1 MRDRAQ
7 QVRRVAIPS
16 GAREQLETGPR
27 PASRERSSGW
37 LRIESTAV
45 AEIPADV
52 RARLLRDYP
61 GETNFEAM
69 RLVEAL
75 HFDARVLRSVVY
87 LAAGDFEQLERLARR
102 AELDWRDVVF
112 WAEYEDHDAE
122 QPRRVRSMDDPLV

>member
-1 MRDRAQ
+1 MP
-7 QVRRVAIPS
+7 VRLDA
-16 GAREQLETGPR
+16 TR
-27 PASRERSSGW
+27 PV
-37 LRIESTAV
+37 ESTAV
-45 AEIPADV
+45 AEIPIDV

-61 GETNFEAM
+61 GETHFEAI

-75 HFDARVLRSVVY
+75 HFDARVLRSIVY

-102 AELDWRDVVF
+102 AELDWRAVVF

>member
-1 MRDRAQ
+1 M
-7 QVRRVAIPS
+7 
-16 GAREQLETGPR
+16 
-27 PASRERSSGW
+27 
-37 LRIESTAV
+37 
-45 AEIPADV
+45 AEIPDDV

-61 GETNFEAM
+61 GETHFEAM

-75 HFDARVLRSVVY
+75 SFDARVLRSIVY

-122 QPRRVRSMDDPLV
+122 QPHRVRTMDDPLP